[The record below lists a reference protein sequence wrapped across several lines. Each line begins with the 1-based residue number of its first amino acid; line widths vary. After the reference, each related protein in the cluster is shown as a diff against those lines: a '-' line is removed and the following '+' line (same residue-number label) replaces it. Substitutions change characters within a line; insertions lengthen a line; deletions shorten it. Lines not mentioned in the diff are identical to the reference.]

1 MMNIRTRE
9 TINTIMLR
17 LAEFGKVHVPT
28 EAKLADRKLFRRIAR
43 EDGVQVRVDMVQD
56 GINLRL
62 RRFSNV

>member
-1 MMNIRTRE
+1 MNIRTRDA
-9 TINTIMLR
+9 INQIMLR

-28 EAKLADRKLFRRIAR
+28 ENKLDDRKLFRRLAR

-62 RRFSNV
+62 RRLGNI